1 MEICSVVSMHSAPT
15 SPLCSMRNNEVR
27 TVMLH
32 GVPIVALVMDNTERL
47 CLAQISN
54 TLLKNFSYNEIHNR

>member
-1 MEICSVVSMHSAPT
+1 MSLADPRSRHSVISHDAGMT
-15 SPLCSMRNNEVR
+15 QVR

-32 GVPIVALVMDNTERL
+32 GVSIVTLLMNGQERL

-54 TLLKNFSYNEIHNR
+54 TLLKGYR

>member
-1 MEICSVVSMHSAPT
+1 MALDDPRSRHSVISHDAGT
-15 SPLCSMRNNEVR
+15 TQVR

-32 GVPIVALVMDNTERL
+32 GVPIVTLLMNGQERL

-54 TLLKNFSYNEIHNR
+54 TLLKGYR

>member
-1 MEICSVVSMHSAPT
+1 MSLDSARSRHASVISHDVAAGAT
-15 SPLCSMRNNEVR
+15 QVR

-32 GVPIVALVMDNTERL
+32 GVPIVTLLMNGHERL

-54 TLLKNFSYNEIHNR
+54 TLLKEYR

>member
-1 MEICSVVSMHSAPT
+1 MSVDDAMTRHSVISHDAGT
-15 SPLCSMRNNEVR
+15 TQVR

-32 GVPIVALVMDNTERL
+32 GVQIVTLLMNGQERL

-54 TLLKNFSYNEIHNR
+54 TLLKGYR